1 MFYKLNEDQLDK
13 LSDIFSD
20 LGLVG
25 VAAVVLPAIFD
36 KINLSIAVFGILATI
51 VLWYISLWIRR

>member
-1 MFYKLNEDQLDK
+1 MFTKLNEEQLDK

-36 KINLSIAVFGILATI
+36 KLNLLTAAFGVLATI
-51 VLWYISLWIRR
+51 VLWYMSLWIRR